1 MLKHFSPFRAVLL
14 GTLAAA
20 PLLTSAQNQQGV
32 RPAVPAPAQQAPPAA
47 APIAAPVATAA
58 PAANTP
64 YAIGAQRN
72 GVIKCIGRINQ
83 VTAFLTANTSNS
95 GMVLNAPGA
104 EVNQK
109 LVSTVIE
116 AQASAGGPSFISASF
131 APGINN
137 GECSGTYD
145 AVTFWPAGCAQVAT
159 TNFAAFKP
167 TQPLSKTVVTLD
179 GGPLVKVF
187 LMPAGTGCVSIKK
200 EVLY

>member
-1 MLKHFSPFRAVLL
+1 MPKHFSPLRYVLV
-14 GTLAAA
+14 GGLAMV
-20 PLLTSAQNQQGV
+20 PLLTAAQNQQGV
-32 RPAVPAPAQQAPPAA
+32 RPAAPAA
-47 APIAAPVATAA
+47 ATAPTAAPALIAAPAL
-58 PAANTP
+58 AANTP

-72 GVIKCIGRINQ
+72 GVVKCIGRINQ
-83 VTAFLTANTSNS
+83 VTSFLTANTSNS

-116 AQASAGGPSFISASF
+116 AQGAAGGASFVSASF

-145 AVTFWPAGCAQVAT
+145 AVTYWPQGCAQVAT
-159 TNFAAFKP
+159 ASFAAFKP
-167 TQPLSKTVVTLD
+167 TQPLSKTVFTLD